1 MPSLCAKCKTYI
13 NVAINWYFSF
23 ILAEHYA
30 FLGSFHIR
38 GSVGGGMDEEGKQLL
53 KQLSAIMQQIE
64 QKGLLKEIDVEPTE
78 QLPPASKT
86 KNEEDQTHEKPVWK
100 SLYKSKPSRGTKHIA
115 KDFKLVQDGNTVY
128 LEITRTKATSS
139 FFENLF
145 LGHRVLQKKGYLETS
160 VLIKSEFLDSVQ
172 KEWFHKTYEIEKRE
186 DFRIGFSPNI
196 LPGDARKL
204 GEKENYVM
212 CRLSLRKTHYLR
224 FYFSK
229 AWSQIITSTTKG
241 QGCIGQTFAIKQAWV
256 VQRRRGSITLPCKA
270 IYRWENGKELLI
282 NFPSWLPLVGNTR
295 KSGGFNIWISH
306 SSVPGKQIS
315 KGFLIPKGKS
325 SSHYR
330 CSRKEPW
337 GFYGIMKDASDSGA
351 MPEKSGIV
359 EVMVAFTPEA
369 IFS

>member
-1 MPSLCAKCKTYI
+1 MDDED
-13 NVAINWYFSF
+13 VA
-23 ILAEHYA
+23 
-30 FLGSFHIR
+30 
-38 GSVGGGMDEEGKQLL
+38 LL
-53 KQLSAIMQQIE
+53 NQLSAIMQKIE
-64 QKGLLKEIDVEPTE
+64 QKGLLKEIDVEPAE
-78 QLPPASKT
+78 QLPPVSKT

-100 SLYKSKPSRGTKHIA
+100 SLYKSKSSRGTKHIA
-115 KDFKLVQDGNTVY
+115 KDFKLMGNGKTVY

-145 LGHRVLQKKGYLETS
+145 LGTRVLQKQNLFETS
-160 VLIKSEFLDSVQ
+160 VLIKTEFLDHVQ
-172 KEWFHKTYEIEKRE
+172 KEWFHRTYQIEKRE

-196 LPGDARKL
+196 LPDDAQKL
-204 GEKENYVM
+204 CEKENYVM

-229 AWSQIITSTTKG
+229 AWSQIITSTNKP
-241 QGCIGQTFAIKQAWV
+241 QGYIGQTFAINQAWV
-256 VQRRRGSITLPCKA
+256 FERRRGSITLPCKA
-270 IYRWENGKELLI
+270 MYRWENENELLI
-282 NFPSWLPLVGNTR
+282 NFPSWLPLVGNIR
-295 KSGGFNIWISH
+295 KSWGFNIWISH
-306 SSVPGKQIS
+306 SSVPGKQVS

-325 SSHYR
+325 FSHYR

-337 GFYGIMKDASDSGA
+337 GFYKIMKDARDSGA